1 MEVVVYTSLLSE
13 DQRCA
18 RPNSDANGN
27 GPECGRNHDG
37 ALNHFAGLL
46 VRSFGPWSSVVMDSV
61 SMLIMDGDGHR
72 RLIAE
77 RGMERGDAGNVAT
90 LNVYDLSAAVIPSV
104 VRCFIESVE
113 CSRFNIVWYR
123 NSVRNKGT
131 IRRDNYRLLSGED
144 SDYLLSRTHFVL
156 QNHFYP
162 PIQCQWTFGH
172 DEIQCDATNFVNA
185 LHSVQ

>member
-77 RGMERGDAGNVAT
+77 RGRERGDAGTVAT

-113 CSRFNIVWYR
+113 CSRFNIVCYR